1 VVVGG
6 VWLSTFVACGICAGG
21 ERVCAGGP
29 LAFVPGAALG
39 DTVFGGGVFGACA
52 ATGGGAGLAHGP
64 IATCRSRMESAL
76 STGASDSFPESE
88 EDVQSLSV
96 SKIVCSRSLP
106 FSDGRSGSVG
116 GSFLSLSGFIAD
128 LIAAF
133 LALPASNS
141 MPDWGS

>member
-1 VVVGG
+1 VVVGE

-29 LAFVPGAALG
+29 LAFGPGAALG
-39 DTVFGGGVFGACA
+39 DTVFGACA
-52 ATGGGAGLAHGP
+52 ATGGGAGVAHGP
-64 IATCRSRMESAL
+64 KATCRSRMESAL

-133 LALPASNS
+133 
-141 MPDWGS
+141 